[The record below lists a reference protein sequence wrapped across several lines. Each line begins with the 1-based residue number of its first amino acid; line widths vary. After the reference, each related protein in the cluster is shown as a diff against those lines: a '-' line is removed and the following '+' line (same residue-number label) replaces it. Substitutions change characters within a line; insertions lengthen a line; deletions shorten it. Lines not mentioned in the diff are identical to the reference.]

1 MRGSAFPTVG
11 AAPPRGKAPATPAGR
26 LHPAAYHRRVTPG
39 DAVLLAVAGF
49 AAGSVNAVAG
59 GGSLLSFPA
68 LVASGLPPLSANVTN
83 TVSLWPGYLGS
94 VAAYRVEVRA
104 QRERAVALG
113 AAAVAGAVAGSAIL
127 LTAPDDVFEA
137 IVPVLILAACAL
149 LAAQPRV
156 AAHIARRTAAGGRAR
171 NVDLHVATFAAG
183 TYGAYF
189 GGGLGVILLAVLGIF
204 LADHLQRLNGLK
216 SALSLVVNTVALA
229 IFAVLAPVAWL
240 SVAVVAPA
248 SLVGG
253 YVGAGFAR
261 RLGVTALRW
270 TVITFGIVVAMWLAL
285 R

>member
-1 MRGSAFPTVG
+1 
-11 AAPPRGKAPATPAGR
+11 
-26 LHPAAYHRRVTPG
+26 
-39 DAVLLAVAGF
+39 VLLVAAGL

-68 LVASGLPPLSANVTN
+68 LVATGLPPLAANVTN

-94 VAAYRVEVRA
+94 VAAYRVEVRD
-104 QRERAVALG
+104 QRQRAVAL
-113 AAAVAGAVAGSAIL
+113 AATAVAGGAAGSVVL

-137 IVPVLILAACAL
+137 IVPALILLACAL
-149 LAAQPRV
+149 LAVQPRV
-156 AAHIARRTAAGGRAR
+156 AARIAHAAAAGGRSRAL
-171 NVDLHVATFAAG
+171 DLHAATFLAAL
-183 TYGAYF
+183 YGAYF

-204 LADHLQRLNGLK
+204 LGDHLQRLNALK
-216 SALSLVVNTVALA
+216 AALSLVVNTVALLA
-229 IFAVLAPVAWL
+229 FVAFAPVSWT

-261 RLGVTALRW
+261 RLGATALRW
-270 TVITFGIVVAMWLAL
+270 TVIGFGVAVAAWLAG